1 MPFRNYLR
9 ILAVC
14 LALSAIAEVPGTAVA
29 QEKKEGEEKPPA
41 PSMDETTAKR
51 LNEAIELLN
60 TDQYDAA
67 KQAIGKLD
75 LTKLSPYERSRAEQ
89 ILASIDHAK
98 ENFPGARGHLQEALK
113 AGGLNELEILQVRYQ
128 IAQLFMAEERW
139 KDGAAALEEWFKIA
153 PTPNAAAY
161 YLLAIAYY
169 QMEDFAKALPP
180 AKKAVELTHKPQ
192 QSWLELVLAIH
203 LQREDYKEAI
213 PLLKRLIALTPE
225 KKAYWIQLSSIY
237 GQLEDY
243 ENAVI
248 ILELAYNAGLLN
260 EDSELRRLA
269 DLLVFIDVPY
279 RAGQLLT
286 DAIEKKK
293 VTPDSKLYEKLANC
307 WIAAREYEK
316 AIGPLGRAGEL
327 SGNGDIYIRL
337 GEVQVQRH
345 EWPSAADAVR
355 RGIDKGGLKDPA
367 NAQLLM
373 GIALYNDKKLKESRE
388 WFQRAAAS
396 PQRRQTAQSYIQ
408 AIDSGL

>member
-1 MPFRNYLR
+1 MQFRSFLR
-9 ILAVC
+9 ILIVFF
-14 LALSAIAEVPGTAVA
+14 ALFTITGAPGAALA
-29 QEKKEGEEKPPA
+29 QEKKEEEEKPKA
-41 PSMDETTAKR
+41 PTMDETTAKR

-67 KQAIGKLD
+67 RQAIGKLD
-75 LTKLSPYERSRAEQ
+75 LAKLSPYERSRAEQ

-98 ENFPGARGHLQEALK
+98 ENFPGARSHLQEALK
-113 AGGLNELEILQVRYQ
+113 AGGLNELEILQARFQ

-169 QMEDFAKALPP
+169 QLEDFAKALAP
-180 AKKAVELTHKPQ
+180 AKKAVELTDKPQ

-203 LQREDYKEAI
+203 LQREDFKEAV
-213 PLLKRLIALTPE
+213 PLLKTLIALSPD

-243 ENAVI
+243 ENAVL
-248 ILELAYNAGLLN
+248 ILQLAYNAGLLTD
-260 EDSELRRLA
+260 DSELRRLA
-269 DLLVFIDVPY
+269 DLLVFVDVPY
-279 RAGQLLT
+279 RAAQILT

-316 AIGPLGRAGEL
+316 AIGPLGRAAEMA
-327 SGNGDIYIRL
+327 GNGDLYVRL

-345 EWPSAADAVR
+345 EWTSASDAVR
-355 RGIDKGGLKDPA
+355 RGVDKGGLKDPA

-373 GIALYNDKKLKESRE
+373 GIALYNDKRPKESRE

-396 PQRRQTAQSYIQ
+396 PKQRQTAQSYIQ